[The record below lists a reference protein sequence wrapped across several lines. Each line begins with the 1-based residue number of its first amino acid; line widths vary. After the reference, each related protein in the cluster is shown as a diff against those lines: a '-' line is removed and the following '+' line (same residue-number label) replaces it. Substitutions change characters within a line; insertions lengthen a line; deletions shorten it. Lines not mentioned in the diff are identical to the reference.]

1 MFKKGDRVEYD
12 VTENGKPTIGYGVV
26 RKGTTKP
33 NGKVTVVMDGG
44 NFETTGVGPDGGYRL
59 SKHPLPVDE
68 PSVMDKWSITRYKN
82 TGFGDE
88 TPQFNAEIALN
99 GKVVILAR
107 NSGQGGCNM
116 YYRNPPMP
124 IDGGIEQFIKDATE
138 WGKQFG
144 YPYDFE
150 AHDTW
155 VEWAAREKIYGV
167 LAVDY
172 FKKY

>member
-1 MFKKGDRVEYD
+1 MRKGDRVQFIDKGSYA
-12 VTENGKPTIGYGVV
+12 YGVV
-26 RKGTTKP
+26 LKG
-33 NGKVTVVMDGG
+33 GKGNITVIRDGG
-44 NFETTGVGPDGGYRL
+44 ELQVSGPATAFRL
-59 SKHPLPVDE
+59 SKHPLPADE
-68 PSVMDKWSITRYKN
+68 PSVMDKWSIAKYKD
-82 TGFGDE
+82 TGYGDE

-99 GKVVILAR
+99 GKVVITAR

-116 YYRNPPMP
+116 YTA
-124 IDGGIEQFIKDATE
+124 IDYDYVRQLEADAKE

>member
-1 MFKKGDRVEYD
+1 MRKGTRVQFIDKGNYA
-12 VTENGKPTIGYGVV
+12 YGVV
-26 RKGTTKP
+26 LKG
-33 NGKVTVVMDGG
+33 GKGWITVIRDGG
-44 NFETTGVGPDGGYRL
+44 ESQVSGNAAAFRKSDQ
-59 SKHPLPVDE
+59 PLPVDE
-68 PSVMDKWSITRYKN
+68 SSVMDKWSITKYKN

-99 GKVVILAR
+99 GKVVIWVS
-107 NSGQGGCNM
+107 NSGQGGCNL
-116 YYRNPPMP
+116 YRG
-124 IDGGIEQFIKDATE
+124 DRATREQFSTEAKE

-150 AHDTW
+150 AEDTW

-172 FKKY
+172 FKNY